1 MPGCAAACQNEHV
14 TGVLI
19 GFAIIAAIIATG
31 YVVGRTRILGPNARP
46 VIARLV
52 YYVLA
57 PCLLFTILAESPVH
71 QLFSSQ
77 LAVAALS
84 VLVAVAV
91 FAGVA
96 VLVWRRRA
104 PEAVIGSLSSAY
116 LNANNIG
123 IPVSA
128 YVLGNAGYSAPVI
141 LLQLLIIA
149 PIALTI
155 LDVTAAGRGASFL
168 SIASRPLRNPVLI
181 GSALGVLVSVTGLEI
196 PAPAMEP
203 FRIIG
208 AASVPLMLLNYGM
221 SLNGQKILQAGSGRR
236 DVILAST
243 IKLALMPLAAWAIA
257 HFAFGLEGQPLF
269 VAVALAALP
278 TGQNVHNYA
287 QIYGRGEIVARDS
300 ILITTIGSL
309 PVLVVVAAL
318 LH

>member
-1 MPGCAAACQNEHV
+1 M

-31 YVVGRTRILGPNARP
+31 YVVGRTRILGPNATP

-57 PCLLFTILAESPVH
+57 PCLLFTILSESPVE

-77 LAVAALS
+77 LAVAALT
-84 VLVAVAV
+84 VLVAVAI
-91 FAGVA
+91 FTGIAM
-96 VLVWRRRA
+96 LVWRRKV
-104 PEAVIGSLSSAY
+104 PETVIGSLSSAY

-141 LLQLLIIA
+141 LLQLLVIA

-155 LDVTAAGRGASFL
+155 LDVTAAGKGASFL
-168 SIASRPLRNPVLI
+168 SIVSRPLRNPVLI
-181 GSALGVLVSVTGLEI
+181 ASALGVLVSVTGVEI
-196 PAPAMEP
+196 PEPAMEP
-203 FRIIG
+203 FQIIG

-221 SLNGQKILQAGSGRR
+221 SLNGQRILQPGSGRR
-236 DVILAST
+236 DVIIAST
-243 IKLALMPLAAWAIA
+243 IKLVLMPIAAWAIA
-257 HFAFGLEGQPLF
+257 RFVFGLDGQALF

-287 QIYGRGEIVARDS
+287 QLYRRGEIVARDT
-300 ILITTIGSL
+300 IFITTIGSL